1 MTDLIS
7 RKEAR
12 ELLHQQLV
20 YRMNNESMK
29 ERLDNWL
36 DSVPEADLSCGDC
49 IYNDGKLYAACEG
62 CARAGFDNYTQEGG
76 D

>member
-1 MTDLIS
+1 MTGLIN
-7 RKEAR
+7 RKEAK

-20 YRMNNESMK
+20 YRMNNEGTK

-36 DSVPEADLSCGDC
+36 DSVPEADLSCNGCVYD
-49 IYNDGKLYAACEG
+49 DGKIYAVCSE
-62 CARAGFDNYTQEGG
+62 CSRAGFDNYTQEGG

>member
-1 MTDLIS
+1 MTDLIN
-7 RKEAR
+7 RKEAK

-36 DSVPEADLSCGDC
+36 GSVPEADLSCAGCVYD
-49 IYNDGKLYAACEG
+49 DGKINLACED
-62 CARAGFDNYTQEGG
+62 CARSAMDYYTQEGG